1 MTAAPTPPE
10 QPVDPEDLVPLPH
23 AIGQL
28 DTGDPLALPDL
39 VVSIKL
45 GAEVVDDLQDP
56 HALTTKPYPW
66 GVAWTCAC
74 GRWEAV
80 ATGPSSAGFA
90 ERSYARHRAEEEAGA
105 RGE

>member
-1 MTAAPTPPE
+1 MTHEEAVE
-10 QPVDPEDLVPLPH
+10 GEVLPS
-23 AIGQL
+23 
-28 DTGDPLALPDL
+28 P
-39 VVSIKL
+39 
-45 GAEVVDDLQDP
+45 AEVEARILAGIRMPESEPVVVDEDP

-90 ERSYARHRAEEEAGA
+90 ERSYARHRAEEETAA